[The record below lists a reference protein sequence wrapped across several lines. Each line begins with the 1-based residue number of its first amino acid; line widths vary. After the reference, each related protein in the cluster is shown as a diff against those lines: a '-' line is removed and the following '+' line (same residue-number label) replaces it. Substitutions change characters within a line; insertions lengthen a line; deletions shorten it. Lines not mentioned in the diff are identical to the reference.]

1 MIFEPIPAPNKKVLR
16 EFGLVV
22 GGLLA
27 LLLGVVFPLL
37 RGHGLPLLPFVVG
50 GALGL
55 IGLIAPTLLRP
66 VYYGWMRFGQLF
78 AWINNAIVL
87 SLVFYGVVA
96 PMGVVM
102 RSLLGYD
109 PMAMRSPK
117 EASFRK
123 ASTPRSPKSMEKP
136 F

>member
-1 MIFEPIPAPNKKVLR
+1 MIFEPIPAPTKKVLR
-16 EFGLVV
+16 EFALVV

-37 RGHGLPLLPFVVG
+37 RGHGLAVWPLVVG
-50 GALGL
+50 GTLGL
-55 IGLIAPTLLRP
+55 IGLIAPAVLRP
-66 VYYGWMRFGQLF
+66 IYYGWMRFGQLF

-87 SLVFYGVVA
+87 SLVFYGVIA
-96 PMGVVM
+96 PMGLVM

-109 PMAMRSPK
+109 PMAIRRSNS
-117 EASFRK
+117 ASFRK
-123 ASTPRSPKSMEKP
+123 ASTARSPKSMEKP

>member
-1 MIFEPIPAPNKKVLR
+1 MIFEPIAAPNKKMLR

-27 LLLGVVFPLL
+27 LLLGLVFPLL
-37 RGHGLPLLPFVVG
+37 RGHGLATWPFVVG

-55 IGLIAPTLLRP
+55 IGLMAPAGLRP
-66 VYYGWMRFGQLF
+66 IYYGWMRFGQVF
-78 AWINNAIVL
+78 AWINNALVL

-96 PMGVVM
+96 PMGLIM

-109 PMAMRSPK
+109 PMAVCSS
-117 EASFRK
+117 EDASFRK
-123 ASTPRSPKSMEKP
+123 ASATRSPKSMEKP